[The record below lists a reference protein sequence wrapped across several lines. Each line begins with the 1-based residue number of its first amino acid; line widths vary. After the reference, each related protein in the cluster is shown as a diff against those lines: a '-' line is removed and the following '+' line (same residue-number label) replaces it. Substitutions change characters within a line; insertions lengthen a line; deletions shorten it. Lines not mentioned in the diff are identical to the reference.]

1 MESTVARPLAADLRR
16 LLWFRPEWPWAL
28 LAVLAWSLLFL
39 TQDLP
44 LQAQSHI
51 HHDDSTS
58 LAHWAAMV
66 MAMMLPATLPM
77 LRGVAQVSLWSRR
90 YSAPAV
96 FITCYLL
103 VWIAVGAVAI
113 AFWSLLRSRL
123 SIEPTT
129 ASAIVLLCGAAWQL
143 TAWDARFVKGT
154 HRELSLAVR
163 GRAADL
169 SCARY
174 GVYHAGQC
182 VGACWPLML
191 AMVPG
196 HGWGLMVGATAIS
209 SWQRLARR
217 PRLRRC
223 ALAVMALAAF
233 TYVGGGA

>member
-16 LLWFRPEWPWAL
+16 LLWFRPELPWAL
-28 LAVLAWSLLFL
+28 LAVLAWALLFL
-39 TQDLP
+39 THDLP
-44 LQAQSHI
+44 LQAQGHV
-51 HHDDSTS
+51 DQGDSTS

-77 LRGVAQVSLWSRR
+77 LRGIAQGSLWSRR

-96 FITCYLL
+96 FITGYLL

-113 AFWSLLRSRL
+113 ALWSLLRPHL
-123 SIEPTT
+123 SVEPTT
-129 ASAIVLLCGAAWQL
+129 VSAIVLLCGAAWQL
-143 TAWDARFVKGT
+143 TTRDARFIKGT
-154 HRELSLAVR
+154 HRELSLAAR
-163 GRAADL
+163 GWAADL

-182 VGACWPLML
+182 IGACWPLML

-196 HGWGLMVGATAIS
+196 HGWGLMAGATAIS

-223 ALAVMALAAF
+223 APAVIALAAF
-233 TYVGGGA
+233 TFAAGGV

>member
-1 MESTVARPLAADLRR
+1 MESTVARPLVADLRR

-28 LAVLAWSLLFL
+28 LAGLAWALLFL
-39 TQDLP
+39 IHDLP
-44 LQAQSHI
+44 LQTRGHGG
-51 HHDDSTS
+51 DSTS
-58 LAHWAAMV
+58 LAHWAAMA

-77 LRGVAQVSLWSRR
+77 LRGIAQGSLWSRR

-96 FITCYLL
+96 FVSGYLL
-103 VWIAVGAVAI
+103 VWVAVGAVAI
-113 AFWSLLRSRL
+113 ALWSLLQPRL
-123 SIEPTT
+123 SVEPAT

-143 TAWDARFVKGT
+143 TTWAARFVKGT

-174 GVYHAGQC
+174 GVYHGAQC
-182 VGACWPLML
+182 LGACWPLMM

-217 PRLRRC
+217 PHLRWC
-223 ALAVMALAAF
+223 ALALVALAAF
-233 TYVGGGA
+233 ARLAGGV